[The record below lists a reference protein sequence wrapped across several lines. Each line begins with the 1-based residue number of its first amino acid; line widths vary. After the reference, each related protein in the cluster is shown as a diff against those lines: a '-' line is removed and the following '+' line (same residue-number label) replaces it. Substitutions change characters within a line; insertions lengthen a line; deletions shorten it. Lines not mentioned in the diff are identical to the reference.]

1 MDNSFINRMAAGWEP
16 KTKQNKK
23 TIKSHENDWNWFF
36 KDSDKDGVING
47 IDCKPYN
54 KRKQDAP
61 FLMSATS
68 SFKPISSSGM
78 ITSGPNQNVSMAPPK
93 SSSPPSLQFS
103 YLPTTNKFDTFNV
116 SSTTQPQMSS
126 APKTTT
132 YTTSSS
138 KTQTTIIPKAPITS
152 PAQPQLPKSP
162 ISQPTQNKSISFSA
176 PSKLSTAT
184 TTTIKNI
191 ISQSLPTPT
200 IPKML
205 TGEKILPT
213 IKTPNELNKILENAP
228 LVPKDIHGN
237 NIYNKTSVYG
247 QDYQGNTRDFKTVDN
262 WKEYLKTTKEAGI
275 PLIPKSTVDRVLE
288 KSSIVPKDISGNNIY
303 YKTSVYGQDYQGNMR
318 DFKTVD
324 NWKEYLQVAKG
335 AGIPLMPKQSQERVT
350 TQQIQTGVG
359 LVEPKQTSLY
369 IQSSTQNKL
378 SPETLNTMRNII
390 SQSPPMATSSFPTVN
405 AKNFKLPTD
414 THSSSLPDLRT
425 NEEKIQASRQA
436 LASQLEASAI
446 AGSVLFGPLILP
458 ALGVAATPAAVGTI
472 GMVTGEGIG
481 ALHSV
486 AQEGKVDVKDIAKNV
501 AIGGV
506 VGGVTGYGATKLFS
520 NPGMIKI
527 ADYGPSG
534 KAAETIYKLPGGA
547 YVNRAVTNV
556 KAEIGQVFPKPT
568 VQSVTNKLGNTLYSI
583 GSTKLTPAETAVM
596 QKELSRRLAQD
607 VAQPTVQSVTN
618 KLGTTFSQI
627 AGTKLTPAET
637 VVMQNELAQRLAKD
651 VGTKVAT
658 AAGFGIGGMMLNN
671 PLSLGSKI
679 KSLEIPTQTQSVLT
693 RETAVGKA
701 MAQTVTGSSGKGID
715 KMTPEERKSLIP
727 IPTKVVN
734 KEKID
739 SGRTLASTDYSTTDK
754 QFPKAANITKIE
766 YSNNGVPFNK
776 DLWIQEGKYISPEG
790 KEYTSNYVNY
800 YDNVGQHIG
809 YEVKLY
815 PADLSSKKF
824 NLYDS
829 GLNRDNI
836 EALGRVERAGYINNR
851 NINVDSAGNRTNA
864 AKDLT
869 VQKSTEYLKNT
880 GFKTEYVKE
889 IPIFGVKET
898 AGGIMD
904 PLTKTVSIAETSQ
917 DKNATLIHETS
928 HAQDFS
934 NPIKGITDTLG
945 ITPGFKSGM
954 TAYKEGKLSDVD
966 SPIYSWI
973 PPQLRGTEAKAHYI
987 DEYYKGNLPRNDMV
1001 DAFEKQLGILNTSN
1015 TATGIDVI
1023 KAGNLY
1029 AEVAQQA
1036 TK

>member
-1 MDNSFINRMAAGWEP
+1 MDNSFINRIAAGWEP
-16 KTKQNKK
+16 KKTRGKKPTKLHKD
-23 TIKSHENDWNWFF
+23 DWNWFF
-36 KDSDKDGVING
+36 KDSDKDGVMNG

-54 KRKQDAP
+54 RKKQDNPP
-61 FLMSATS
+61 FLQANTS
-68 SFKPISSSGM
+68 QLFGPQSVSTGQIKLDQAKYEPFVSVPTVSSGQ
-78 ITSGPNQNVSMAPPK
+78 IKADQAKYDPFVSVRTVSTGQIKADQAKYQPFVSIPTVSSGQIKLDQAKYNPIISTPTVSSGQIKLDQSKYNTIVSTPTVSSGQIKADQAKYQSLFNTSTVTLAQ
-93 SSSPPSLQFS
+93 PS
-103 YLPTTNKFDTFNV
+103 TNKNKYEHASFAQVT
-116 SSTTQPQMSS
+116 SKPTLTASTPSK
-126 APKTTT
+126 PT
-132 YTTSSS
+132 YTTLDGGASFILRRPINSNVPLGGPPIKGS
-138 KTQTTIIPKAPITS
+138 MTDQSWKEVSINEMRSFGFTNLNDMKAAYDPGT
-152 PAQPQLPKSP
+152 
-162 ISQPTQNKSISFSA
+162 NSISYKPALPPLAEKVDMNWEKFR
-176 PSKLSTAT
+176 
-184 TTTIKNI
+184 
-191 ISQSLPTPT
+191 ISPVPVQPT
-200 IPKML
+200 IPQKVDMNW
-205 TGEKILPT
+205 EKIT
-213 IKTPNELNKILENAP
+213 ITQPN
-228 LVPKDIHGN
+228 
-237 NIYNKTSVYG
+237 
-247 QDYQGNTRDFKTVDN
+247 
-262 WKEYLKTTKEAGI
+262 
-275 PLIPKSTVDRVLE
+275 
-288 KSSIVPKDISGNNIY
+288 
-303 YKTSVYGQDYQGNMR
+303 
-318 DFKTVD
+318 
-324 NWKEYLQVAKG
+324 
-335 AGIPLMPKQSQERVT
+335 MPS
-350 TQQIQTGVG
+350 
-359 LVEPKQTSLY
+359 
-369 IQSSTQNKL
+369 QNKL

-390 SQSPPMATSSFPTVN
+390 SQSPPMATSSFPTIN

-414 THSSSLPDLRT
+414 THSFALPDLRT
-425 NEEKIQASRQA
+425 NEEKLTASRQA
-436 LASQLEASAI
+436 LASQLEATAI
-446 AGSVLFGPLILP
+446 AGSIMVAPIAIT
-458 ALGVAATPAAVGTI
+458 ALGGTALAAGTVGMLSGEAI
-472 GMVTGEGIG
+472 GG
-481 ALHSV
+481 LHSV
-486 AQEGKVDVKDIAKNV
+486 AQEGKVDARDIAKNV

-506 VGGVTGYGATKLFS
+506 IGGVTGYGATKLFS